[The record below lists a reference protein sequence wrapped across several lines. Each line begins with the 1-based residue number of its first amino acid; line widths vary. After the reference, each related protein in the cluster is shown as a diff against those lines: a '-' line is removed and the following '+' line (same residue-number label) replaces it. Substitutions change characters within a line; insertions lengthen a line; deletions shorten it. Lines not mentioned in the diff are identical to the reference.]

1 MELEMWGSKKCE
13 EVGGLFW
20 VASPTTWGHGD
31 VSAHVAIEVHVWVCS
46 HAVIGVIVVTHGS
59 YY

>member
-1 MELEMWGSKKCE
+1 MEQEMWGSKKGE
-13 EVGGLFW
+13 EVDGLFW

-31 VSAHVAIEVHVWVCS
+31 VSAHVAIEVHFWVFI
-46 HAVIGVIVVTHGS
+46 HAVIGVIVVIHGS